1 MKNTALIT
9 GASNGIGLE
18 LARVHASKGGD
29 LVLVARNKS
38 KLEELKTALEKQFKV
53 TVYIIGKDLSQE
65 NSAQEVYD
73 ETSKQNIQID
83 YLINNAG
90 FGDFGMFAETD
101 WNKELQMIN
110 LNITTLTQFTKIY
123 LQDMVK
129 RRSGK
134 IMNVASTAAF
144 QSGPTMAVYYA
155 TKAYVLSFSEAV
167 DNEVRDKGVSI
178 TTLCPGAT
186 ESGFQAAAAMEE
198 SALVKGR
205 KLPTSKEVAEYGYAA
220 MMRGKTV
227 AIHGVVNWLLANSVR
242 FTPRA
247 LVVKLT
253 RKIQD
258 KAS

>member
-18 LARVHASKGGD
+18 LAKVHASKGGD

-38 KLEELKTALEKQFKV
+38 KLDELKSEFEKQFKV
-53 TVYIIGKDLSQE
+53 SVYTIGKDLSVT
-65 NSAQEVYD
+65 NAAQEIYD
-73 ETSKQNIQID
+73 ETNKQNIYVD

-110 LNITTLTQFTKIY
+110 LNITTLTHFTKLY

-129 RRSGK
+129 RRKGK

-144 QSGPTMAVYYA
+144 QSGPTMAVYCA

-167 DNEVRDKGVSI
+167 SNEVSDKGI
-178 TTLCPGAT
+178 TITALCPGAT
-186 ESGFQAAAAMEE
+186 ETGFQTAGGMEE
-198 SALVKGR
+198 SELFKGK
-205 KLPTSKEVAEYGYAA
+205 KLPTAKEVAEYGYTA
-220 MMRGKTV
+220 MIKGKTV
-227 AIHGVVNWLLANSVR
+227 AIHGIFNYIMSNSIR
-242 FTPRA
+242 FIPRDMV
-247 LVVKLT
+247 LKVS
-253 RKIQD
+253 RKMLD
-258 KAS
+258 KA

>member
-1 MKNTALIT
+1 
-9 GASNGIGLE
+9 
-18 LARVHASKGGD
+18 
-29 LVLVARNKS
+29 
-38 KLEELKTALEKQFKV
+38 
-53 TVYIIGKDLSQE
+53 
-65 NSAQEVYD
+65 
-73 ETSKQNIQID
+73 
-83 YLINNAG
+83 
-90 FGDFGMFAETD
+90 
-101 WNKELQMIN
+101 
-110 LNITTLTQFTKIY
+110 
-123 LQDMVK
+123 MVK

-167 DNEVRDKGVSI
+167 DNEVNDKGVTV

-198 SALVKGR
+198 SNLVKGK

-220 MMRGKTV
+220 MMKGKTV
-227 AIHGVVNWLLANSVR
+227 AIHGLMNYLMANSVR

-258 KAS
+258 KAK

>member
-1 MKNTALIT
+1 MATALIT

-18 LARVHASKGGD
+18 LAKVHASKGGD

-38 KLEELKTALEKQFKV
+38 KLDELKTELESQYKV
-53 TVYIIGKDLSQE
+53 SVYTIGKDLSAI
-65 NSAQEVYD
+65 NSAQEVYE
-73 ETSKQNIQID
+73 ETTKQNIQID

-90 FGDFGMFAETD
+90 FGDFGMFAETE

-110 LNITTLTQFTKIY
+110 LNITTLTQFTKLY

-144 QSGPTMAVYYA
+144 QSGPTMAVYFA

-167 DNEVRDKGVSI
+167 NNEVSDKGVTI

-198 SALVKGR
+198 SNLVKGK
-205 KLPTSKEVAEYGYAA
+205 KLPTSKEVAEYGYAS
-220 MMRGKTV
+220 MMKGKTV
-227 AIHGVVNWLLANSVR
+227 AIHGLMNWIMANSVR
-242 FTPRA
+242 FVPRA
-247 LVVKLT
+247 IVVKLT

-258 KAS
+258 KTK

>member
-18 LARVHASKGGD
+18 LARIHASKGGD
-29 LVLVARNKS
+29 LVLVARNKT
-38 KLEELKTALEKQFKV
+38 KLDQLKSELENKYSV
-53 TVYIIGKDLSQE
+53 TVYTIGKDLSAG
-65 NSAQEVYD
+65 NAAQEVYN
-73 ETSKQNIQID
+73 ETQRQSIQID

-90 FGDFGMFAETD
+90 FGDFGMFVETD

-110 LNITTLTQFTKIY
+110 LNIVTLTQFTKLY
-123 LQDMVK
+123 LQEMVK

-167 DNEVRDKGVSI
+167 DNEVRDKGITV

-198 SALVKGR
+198 SNLVKGK
-205 KLPTSKEVAEYGYAA
+205 KLPTSQEVAEYGYAA
-220 MMRGKTV
+220 MMKGKTV
-227 AIHGVVNWLLANSVR
+227 AIHGMMNWIMANTVR

-247 LVVKLT
+247 LVVKIT

-258 KAS
+258 KAQ

>member
-9 GASNGIGLE
+9 GASSGIGLE
-18 LARVHASKGGD
+18 LAKVHASKGGD

-38 KLEELKTALEKQFKV
+38 KLDELKTTLENQFKV
-53 TVYIIGKDLSQE
+53 NVYVIGKDLSLNE
-65 NSAQEVYD
+65 SAQEVYD
-73 ETSKQNIQID
+73 ETKKQNIQID

-90 FGDFGMFAETD
+90 FGDYGMFVETD
-101 WNKELQMIN
+101 WQKSSQMIQ
-110 LNITTLTQFTKIY
+110 LNITTLTQFTKLY

-144 QSGPTMAVYYA
+144 QSGPLMAVYFA

-167 DNEVRDKGVSI
+167 DNEIKDKGVTI
-178 TTLCPGAT
+178 TALCPGAT
-186 ESGFQAAAAMEE
+186 ESGFQEVAAMEE
-198 SALVKGR
+198 SNLVKGR
-205 KLPTSKEVAEYGYAA
+205 KLPTSKEVAVFGYAA
-220 MMRGKTV
+220 MMKGKTV
-227 AIHGVVNWLLANSVR
+227 AIHGLMNWILANSVR

-247 LVVKLT
+247 IVVKLT

>member
-1 MKNTALIT
+1 MATALIT
-9 GASNGIGLE
+9 GSSNGIGLE
-18 LARVHASKGGD
+18 LAKVHASKGD
-29 LVLVARNKS
+29 NLVLVARNKS
-38 KLEELKTALEKQFKV
+38 KLDELKTELERQYKIS
-53 TVYIIGKDLSQE
+53 VYTIGKDLSAN
-65 NSAQEVYD
+65 NSAKEVYD
-73 ETSKQNIQID
+73 ETTKQNIQID

-90 FGDFGMFAETD
+90 FGDFGMFVETD

-110 LNITTLTQFTKIY
+110 LNITTLTQFTKLY

-129 RRSGK
+129 RRNGK

-167 DNEVRDKGVSI
+167 NNEVSDKGVTI

-198 SALVKGR
+198 SNLVKGK
-205 KLPTSKEVAEYGYAA
+205 KLPTSKEVAEYGYAS
-220 MMRGKTV
+220 MMKGKTV
-227 AIHGVVNWLLANSVR
+227 AIHGLINYLMANSVR
-242 FTPRA
+242 FTPRS

-258 KAS
+258 KAK